1 MDTLTK
7 ILERIGENLAWVAR
21 MYGAPVDP
29 LALQRRPELSGPVH
43 PPVPLEREGSVPWPS
58 HG

>member
-1 MDTLTK
+1 MQTLTK

-29 LALQRRPELSGPVH
+29 RALQRRPELSGPVH
-43 PPVPLEREGSVPWPS
+43 PQMPLEREGSVPWPS

>member
-1 MDTLTK
+1 MQTLTK
-7 ILERIGENLAWVAR
+7 IRERIGENLAWVAR

-29 LALQRRPELSGPVH
+29 RALQRPELSGPVH
-43 PPVPLEREGSVPWPS
+43 PRVPPEREGSVPWPS

>member
-1 MDTLTK
+1 MQTLAK

-29 LALQRRPELSGPVH
+29 RMLQRRQWDR
-43 PPVPLEREGSVPWPS
+43 LERKGSVPWRS
-58 HG
+58 RG

>member
-1 MDTLTK
+1 MQTLTK

-29 LALQRRPELSGPVH
+29 R
-43 PPVPLEREGSVPWPS
+43 VPLEREGSVPWPS

>member
-1 MDTLTK
+1 MDTWTR

-29 LALQRRPELSGPVH
+29 RMLQRRQWDR
-43 PPVPLEREGSVPWPS
+43 LEREGSVPWRS
-58 HG
+58 RG

>member
-1 MDTLTK
+1 MDTWTR

-29 LALQRRPELSGPVH
+29 RMLQRRQWDR
-43 PPVPLEREGSVPWPS
+43 LEREGSVPWPS
-58 HG
+58 RG

>member
-1 MDTLTK
+1 MDTWTK

-29 LALQRRPELSGPVH
+29 RMLQRRQWDR
-43 PPVPLEREGSVPWPS
+43 LEREGSVPWRS
-58 HG
+58 RS